1 MGAEA
6 DLGRNPVREL
16 FWTRNG
22 LLLLL
27 LVVVGGTSLVVSTG
41 LPDGIPKNLV
51 LALGTGTMIT
61 AIVGFGQ
68 TLVTATAAQRAMVTP
83 LIEENRRAL
92 QALSAEYR
100 SLNREFFPT
109 DVFEATDRPD
119 PRFNQLLMR
128 DLQDT
133 RQYLFRGFSGRHAGA
148 RLLLA
153 HGDRELRAVVA
164 DPTERSAIGGRAR
177 YLVRREG
184 ANADV
189 ESILARLHDEIR
201 TGLVGLYLARAACSR
216 IDITLIADP
225 PLDRLE
231 LFDDSVWI
239 TLYSDR
245 SAAGTLYP
253 RTLRFSEGSF
263 VATMERAEFARI
275 STSREAT
282 HMLIRPDTTR
292 ADFVDQFEHVTHSRL
307 TQRQFADLE
316 ARFHAFRREFSALA
330 ELGS

>member
-6 DLGRNPVREL
+6 DLGGNPVREL

-27 LVVVGGTSLVVSTG
+27 LVVVGGTSLVVSTAM
-41 LPDGIPKNLV
+41 PDGMPKNLV
-51 LALGTGTMIT
+51 LAFGTGTMIT
-61 AIVGFGQ
+61 AFVGFGQ

-92 QALSAEYR
+92 HALSAEYR

-109 DVFEATDRPD
+109 DVFEASDRPD
-119 PRFNQLLMR
+119 PAFNQLLMR

-153 HGDRELRAVVA
+153 RGDRELRAVVA
-164 DPTERSAIGGRAR
+164 DPTERTAIGGRAR
-177 YLVRREG
+177 YLVRRAG
-184 ANADV
+184 ADADV
-189 ESILARLHDEIR
+189 ESIQARLHDEIR
-201 TGLVGLYLARAACSR
+201 VGLVGLFLARAACSR

-231 LFDDSVWI
+231 LFDSSAWI

-245 SAAGTLYP
+245 GAAGTLYP

-263 VATMERAEFARI
+263 IATMERAEFARI
-275 STSREAT
+275 SNARGAS
-282 HMLIRPDTTR
+282 HMLITPDTTR
-292 ADFVDQFEHVTHSRL
+292 SDFVDQFQHVTNSRL
-307 TQRQFADLE
+307 SPKQFAELE
-316 ARFHAFRREFSALA
+316 AKFHAFRREFSTLA
-330 ELGS
+330 ELRS